1 MRRIHS
7 KRRKINART
16 MHFAKKRKD
25 PVVILLAVFIVLLVL
40 FLGSLAALVLLNVI
54 SIPDFL

>member
-1 MRRIHS
+1 
-7 KRRKINART
+7 